1 MLEVC
6 NGETVTFTT
15 AKGFL
20 AMARKAEDCEK
31 NRSVYVKEIEPY
43 LVDDGKNVLK
53 MKMLHNDVEW
63 RTWWFVAVKHGT
75 PGSVEAGE
83 VSMLELCLDVEFEE
97 FDHFTETVIVE
108 DIEQG
113 ENIG

>member
-6 NGETVTFTT
+6 DGKTVTFTT

-20 AMARKAEDCEK
+20 AMAKGAEDCK
-31 NRSVYVKEIEPY
+31 RNRSVYVEELKPY
-43 LVDDGKNVLK
+43 LADDGKNVLK

-75 PGSVEAGE
+75 PDSVEAGE
-83 VSMLELCLDVEFEE
+83 VSMLELCLDVGFEE
-97 FDHFTETVIVE
+97 FDYYTETVLIE
-108 DIEQG
+108 DIKQSMET
-113 ENIG
+113 